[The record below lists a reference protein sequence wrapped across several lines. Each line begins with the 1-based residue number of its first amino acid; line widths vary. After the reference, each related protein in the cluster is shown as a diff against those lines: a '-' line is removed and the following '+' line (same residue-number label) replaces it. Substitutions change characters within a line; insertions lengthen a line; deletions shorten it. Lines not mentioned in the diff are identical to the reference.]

1 MILVVKIYCRG
12 SVHGCGEGD
21 LTKESKQPTRNVL
34 FPEKWKINEKIIFM
48 NVDNQYDN
56 DYHYHIKNI
65 PCSTIQCREDEL

>member
-1 MILVVKIYCRG
+1 MKKSTVEVQHTVAE
-12 SVHGCGEGD
+12 SVR
-21 LTKESKQPTRNVL
+21 TKESKMPATFC
-34 FPEKWKINEKIIFM
+34 FPNSGRRLLINEKIIFI